1 MFDDNSIPTP
11 EEFAQMMRNQMS
23 GDEETAHGEMDD
35 LMVELL
41 RRLGYGEAMDVFE
54 KQDKW
59 YA

>member
-1 MFDDNSIPTP
+1 MFDGNSIPTP
-11 EEFAQMMRNQMS
+11 EEFAQMMRNQVS
-23 GDEETAHGEMDD
+23 GDNEGAHAEMDE

>member
-11 EEFAQMMRNQMS
+11 EEFAQMMRNQM
-23 GDEETAHGEMDD
+23 GADNETAHGEMDD

>member
-23 GDEETAHGEMDD
+23 GDNEVAHVEMDE

>member
-11 EEFAQMMRNQMS
+11 EEFARMMKNQMS
-23 GDEETAHGEMDD
+23 GDEEGAHYEMDE

-41 RRLGYGEAMDVFE
+41 RRLGYGEAMDIFE
-54 KQDKW
+54 KQPKW